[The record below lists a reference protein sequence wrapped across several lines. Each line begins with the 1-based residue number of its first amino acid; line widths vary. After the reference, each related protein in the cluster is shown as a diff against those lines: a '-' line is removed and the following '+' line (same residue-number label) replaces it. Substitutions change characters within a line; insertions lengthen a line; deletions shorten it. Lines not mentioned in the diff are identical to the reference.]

1 MTIQVRVSFT
11 DDAGTEETLTSAA
24 TEAVQPVPNN
34 PATGAPSITGTAQVG
49 ETLSADT
56 SAIADADGLANVSYS
71 YQWIR
76 NDGGTDSNISGAT
89 YSSHTL
95 AADDEGRTIK
105 VQVSFTDDTGSGET
119 LTSAATAAVV
129 ARPNNPATGAPSIT
143 GTAQVGETL
152 SADTSAIADADGLA
166 NVSYSY
172 QWIRND
178 GGADSNI
185 SGATHSSYT
194 LAADDEGRTIKVQV
208 SFTDDTGSGET
219 LTSAATAAVVAR
231 PNNPA
236 TGAPSI
242 TGTAQVGET
251 LSADTSAIADA
262 DGLANVSYS
271 YQWIRNDGGTDSN
284 ISGATH
290 SSHTLAAD
298 DEGRTIKVQV
308 SFTDDAGN
316 AETLSSVATSP
327 VEAASPPPNR
337 SATGLPSIVG
347 SARVESTLTVD
358 TSGIADADGMQDVV
372 FRYQWIAG
380 ESGISGASQR
390 SYTLTSD
397 EEGLTIRVSV
407 SFSDDAGNAET
418 LSSVATSP
426 VESASPPPNR
436 SATGLPSIV
445 GSARVGSTLTV
456 DTSGIA
462 DADGMQDVVF
472 RYQWIAGESG
482 ISGASQKSYT
492 LTSDEEGLTIRVS
505 VSFSDDA
512 GNAETL
518 SSVATSP
525 VESASPPPNRSATG
539 LPSIVG
545 SARVESTL
553 TVDTSGI
560 ADADGMQDVVFRYQW
575 IVHDGRSH
583 TAIDG
588 ARGSS
593 YTLVESD
600 EGQRIRILVIFTDD
614 EGNTETLVS
623 APTATVAE

>member
-1 MTIQVRVSFT
+1 MQVSFT
-11 DDAGTEETLTSAA
+11 DDAG
-24 TEAVQPVPNN
+24 
-34 PATGAPSITGTAQVG
+34 
-49 ETLSADT
+49 
-56 SAIADADGLANVSYS
+56 
-71 YQWIR
+71 R
-76 NDGGTDSNISGAT
+76 
-89 YSSHTL
+89 
-95 AADDEGRTIK
+95 
-105 VQVSFTDDTGSGET
+105 GET
-119 LTSAATAAVV
+119 LTSAATAAVA

-194 LAADDEGRTIKVQV
+194 LAADDEGRTIKVQF
-208 SFTDDTGSGET
+208 SFTDDTGNGET

-262 DGLANVSYS
+262 DGLTNVSYSYQWIRNDGGADSNISGATHSSYTLAADDEGLAIRVRVSFTDDAGRGETLTSAATAAVVARPNNPATGAPSINGTAQVGETLSADTSAIADADGLANVSYS

-284 ISGATH
+284 ISGATY
-290 SSHTLAAD
+290 SSYTLAAD

-316 AETLSSVATSP
+316 PETLSSVATSP

-347 SARVESTLTVD
+347 SARV
-358 TSGIADADGMQDVV
+358 G
-372 FRYQWIAG
+372 
-380 ESGISGASQR
+380 
-390 SYTLTSD
+390 
-397 EEGLTIRVSV
+397 
-407 SFSDDAGNAET
+407 
-418 LSSVATSP
+418 
-426 VESASPPPNR
+426 
-436 SATGLPSIV
+436 
-445 GSARVGSTLTV
+445 
-456 DTSGIA
+456 
-462 DADGMQDVVF
+462 
-472 RYQWIAGESG
+472 
-482 ISGASQKSYT
+482 
-492 LTSDEEGLTIRVS
+492 
-505 VSFSDDA
+505 
-512 GNAETL
+512 
-518 SSVATSP
+518 
-525 VESASPPPNRSATG
+525 
-539 LPSIVG
+539 
-545 SARVESTL
+545 STL

-600 EGQRIRILVIFTDD
+600 EGQRIRIMVIFTDD
-614 EGNTETLVS
+614 EGNTETLLS
-623 APTATVAE
+623 ASTATVAE